1 MAKLAQSNGE
11 VRLIMSHFFLPESLV
26 DSYGARFPSA
36 SELDHMMAIRGVLV
50 RWVKSPKISLHAREQ
65 LSRAGDW
72 VKEQVETYTGKEFK
86 DIPLAPESLVDHYRD
101 FVSQSLDWLYVI
113 WTLLPLDSGN

>member
-1 MAKLAQSNGE
+1 
-11 VRLIMSHFFLPESLV
+11 MSKFFFPDSLV
-26 DSYGARFPSA
+26 ESYGGRFPSA

-50 RWVKSPKISLHAREQ
+50 RWVRLPKITLHAREE

-72 VKEQVETYTGKEFK
+72 VKVEVEKYAGKEFK

-101 FVSQSLDWLYVI
+101 IVSQSLGWLYTL
-113 WTLLPLDSGN
+113 WTLLPPGPAN